1 MQQPAHLILI
11 DVRIDFFTTEQGGRS
26 TPAFGGEYRTVVRHE
41 GQDHSCIVYY
51 DSSMQL
57 MPGQSFK
64 AKVRLLM
71 QNLQT
76 KFKVGDPFALW
87 EGKIFAVGVVEN
99 T

>member
-1 MQQPAHLILI
+1 
-11 DVRIDFFTTEQGGRS
+11 
-26 TPAFGGEYRTVVRHE
+26 
-41 GQDHSCIVYY
+41 
-51 DSSMQL
+51 MQL